1 MNNYIIENRDV
12 IFLAKLQSVISTL
25 DEIDKM
31 AKENPDLQKMIDY
44 EISDYNH
51 ILQNEDLSDEQ
62 MVEIAKKLKEARLKR
77 ATVYNTF
84 ELVKTYYGNNKVLI
98 YSHNRYK
105 LNDAIKEKLKNLNQE
120 YKYRILDGKTVDT
133 LKGTTVVETN
143 VKEQHVSKYI
153 ISKEEL
159 EEKLASGMKSK
170 DIAKELGRNQ
180 SYVTMLKKKY
190 GIGVREYKKR
200 GE

>member
-105 LNDAIKEKLKNLNQE
+105 LNDAIKAKLKNLNQE
-120 YKYRILDGKTVDT
+120 YKYRILDGKTIDA

-143 VKEQHVSKYI
+143 VKE
-153 ISKEEL
+153 
-159 EEKLASGMKSK
+159 
-170 DIAKELGRNQ
+170 
-180 SYVTMLKKKY
+180 
-190 GIGVREYKKR
+190 
-200 GE
+200 

>member
-1 MNNYIIENRDV
+1 MNNYIIENRDM
-12 IFLAKLQSVISTL
+12 IFLTKLQSVISTL
-25 DEIDKM
+25 DEIDEM

-44 EISDYNH
+44 EISDYH
-51 ILQNEDLSDEQ
+51 HLLQNEDLSDEQ

-133 LKGTTVVETN
+133 LKGTTVVDTKVE
-143 VKEQHVSKYI
+143 EQHVSKYI

-170 DIAKELGRNQ
+170 DIAKELGHNQ
-180 SYVTMLKKKY
+180 SYITMLKKKY